1 MNELFPHLS
10 ELLPDLARLAASAL
24 FGGLVGYERE
34 RKGQAA
40 GFRTNMLVGVAAC
53 LLGQLS
59 LYIAVI
65 AHADAARVA
74 SYAVSGIGFIGGGA
88 ILKGKSRVRGL
99 TTATMLW
106 VVTGVGL
113 SIGVGMYVPAFC
125 TAVVV
130 VAIVYLSPQMHR
142 VSVHAQRYYT
152 LAVAAPGQPAI
163 FDAVQEAL
171 RDFGCEGGQV
181 ATYECEVATNRCR
194 MVVRIATDDEMDW
207 RGLVNR
213 IRAIPDVISVQV
225 GESGVP

>member
-1 MNELFPHLS
+1 MNEIIAQFHD
-10 ELLPDLARLAASAL
+10 LLPDLARLAASAA

-40 GFRTNMLVGVAAC
+40 GFRTNMLVAVAAC

-59 LYIAVI
+59 LYIATI
-65 AHADAARVA
+65 AQADAARVA

-113 SIGVGMYVPAFC
+113 SVGVGMYVPALC
-125 TAVVV
+125 TALVVTG
-130 VAIVYLSPQMHR
+130 IVYLSPQMHR
-142 VSVHAQRYYT
+142 MAAHAQRYYT
-152 LAVAAPGQPAI
+152 LTVSSPGGAAP
-163 FDAVQEAL
+163 FDAVVAAL
-171 RDFGCEGGQV
+171 HGFGCEDVQV
-181 ATYECEVATNRCR
+181 SVYECDAATDRCR
-194 MVVRIATDDEMDW
+194 LVVRIATDEELDW
-207 RGLVNR
+207 HALVQMVR
-213 IRAIPDVISVQV
+213 TIPAVSSVYL

>member
-1 MNELFPHLS
+1 MSELFPHLP

-40 GFRTNMLVGVAAC
+40 GLRTNMLVGVAAC

-113 SIGVGMYVPAFC
+113 SVGVGMYVPALC
-125 TAVVV
+125 TALMVTG
-130 VAIVYLSPQMHR
+130 IVYLSPQMHR
-142 VSVHAQRYYT
+142 VAAHAQRYYT
-152 LAVAAPGQPAI
+152 LTVSSPGGAAP
-163 FDAVQEAL
+163 FDAVVATL
-171 RDFGCEGGQV
+171 HGFGCEDVQV
-181 ATYECEVATNRCR
+181 SVYECDAATDRCR
-194 MVVRIATDDEMDW
+194 LVARIATDEELDW
-207 RGLVNR
+207 HAL
-213 IRAIPDVISVQV
+213 VQV
-225 GESGVP
+225 VRTIPAVSSVYLGESGVP

>member
-1 MNELFPHLS
+1 MSELFPHLP

-34 RKGQAA
+34 RNGQAA
-40 GFRTNMLVGVAAC
+40 GLRTNMLVGVAAC

-113 SIGVGMYVPAFC
+113 SVGVGMYVPALC
-125 TAVVV
+125 TALMVTG
-130 VAIVYLSPQMHR
+130 IVYLSPQMHR
-142 VSVHAQRYYT
+142 VAAHAQRYYT
-152 LAVAAPGQPAI
+152 LTVSSPGGAAP
-163 FDAVQEAL
+163 FDAVVATL
-171 RDFGCEGGQV
+171 HGFGCEDVQV
-181 ATYECEVATNRCR
+181 SVYECDAATDRCR
-194 MVVRIATDDEMDW
+194 LVVRIATDEELDW
-207 RGLVNR
+207 HAL
-213 IRAIPDVISVQV
+213 VQV
-225 GESGVP
+225 VRTIPAVSSVYLGESGVP